1 MWECMK
7 VRVLTSV
14 KPSLGF
20 YKHLCAG
27 VSEMATKDGGK
38 KDKKKLLKREKK
50 EKQKV
55 SQMEKQAQLQ
65 KNKKQDSEMKEAFTE
80 SGSWKTG
87 GHAR

>member
-1 MWECMK
+1 MYEGACPHFSKAQPWLLQTPVCWS
-7 VRVLTSV
+7 VRN
-14 KPSLGF
+14 G
-20 YKHLCAG
+20 YKRW
-27 VSEMATKDGGK
+27 GK